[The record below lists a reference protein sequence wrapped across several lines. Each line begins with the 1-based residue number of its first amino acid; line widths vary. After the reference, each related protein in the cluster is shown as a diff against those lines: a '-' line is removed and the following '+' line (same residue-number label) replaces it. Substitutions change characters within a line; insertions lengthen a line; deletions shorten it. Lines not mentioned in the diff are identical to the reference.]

1 MADLC
6 LNEEKFIFEGNLYD
20 EINDKWLIDI
30 PTDFKIYKEFKKNL
44 SISKK
49 GSYGLVEL
57 SFQSKSPAL
66 SKDVVQKIIN
76 HINKSM
82 SEESLRESELNLNFL
97 YGEISNQKSMQTK
110 NAISKL
116 IESQL
121 QKKMLATNKENYVVK
136 VVSPPLMP
144 EEKSSPWR
152 LGIIISSLLIFN
164 FLYITFNIFV
174 VFYRRN

>member
-1 MADLC
+1 
-6 LNEEKFIFEGNLYD
+6 
-20 EINDKWLIDI
+20 
-30 PTDFKIYKEFKKNL
+30 
-44 SISKK
+44 
-49 GSYGLVEL
+49 
-57 SFQSKSPAL
+57 
-66 SKDVVQKIIN
+66 
-76 HINKSM
+76 M